1 MESDVITVKPV
12 ASLALEVEFADGTV
26 GQVRFEPSHLTGV
39 FAALKDPIVFQQAH
53 IDGGAVTWPGHVDLA
68 PDAMYEAIKS
78 RGEWVLR

>member
-1 MESDVITVKPV
+1 MAMCHRTFMRSSQNT
-12 ASLALEVEFADGTV
+12 
-26 GQVRFEPSHLTGV
+26 
-39 FAALKDPIVFQQAH
+39 PIVFQQAH